1 MKYTKEQIKDTV
13 CQLVDMMGYYA
24 GGHKMSFDVD
34 PESVYPVTVTFYRA
48 EDKHCLSY
56 NFYHRLSLRLNM
68 EGLKEW
74 MADNDLV

>member
-13 CQLVDMMGYYA
+13 CQLVDMMCDYN
-24 GGHKMSFDVD
+24 GHHEMSFEVD
-34 PESVYPVTVTFYRA
+34 HESVFPVRVTFYRA
-48 EDKHCLSY
+48 SDKHCLSY
-56 NFYHRLSLRLNM
+56 NFYYRLSLRLNM